1 MSKRESAAGVVNRR
15 RAYFECRYGQLHVRT
30 AFPSTGGFDERV
42 ALVCLHETPR
52 SSRTF
57 DAFLPAIAT
66 DRSLYACDTPGFGD
80 SDPPPSPPSMV
91 DYAGAIGDFLD
102 ALRLREA
109 DVLGVGTGAMIA
121 VELAIAR
128 ARAIRRLVLASLPL
142 DTTALRDAWQQDATP
157 VPPAADG
164 SHLLREWQRSRLVR
178 GSSEPLERFAD
189 GFVDELQSAPRA
201 VWAVHA
207 SCDWNGPERLPLVA
221 QKTLVLRPRDAQ
233 WDTAPRVRTLL
244 RDGTLEELPEQGGGM
259 FALDPVG
266 IASRVRRFLDY

>member
-1 MSKRESAAGVVNRR
+1 MGNRESAAGVVNRR

-42 ALVCLHETPR
+42 ALVCLHESPR

-57 DAFLPAIAT
+57 DGFLPAIAT
-66 DRSLYACDTPGFGD
+66 DRSVYACDTPGFGE
-80 SDPPPSPPSMV
+80 SDPPAAPPSIV
-91 DYAGAIGDFLD
+91 DYAAAIGDFLD

-121 VELAIAR
+121 VELGIAR

-142 DTTALRDAWQQDATP
+142 ATGALREVWQRDAAP
-157 VPPAADG
+157 VAPAADG

-178 GSSEPLERFAD
+178 GSGEPLEHFAA
-189 GFVDELQSAPRA
+189 GFVEELQSAPRA
-201 VWAVHA
+201 IWAIDA
-207 SCDWNGPERLPLVA
+207 TCAWDAAGRLPLA
-221 QKTLVLRPRDAQ
+221 TQRTLVLRPRDAH
-233 WDTAPRVRTLL
+233 WDQAPRVRTLL
-244 RDGTLEELPEQGGGM
+244 RDGTLEELPEQGDGM
-259 FALDPVG
+259 FALQSAG